1 MVVDVVIV
9 VDVEVS
15 SSREHRSDTTD
26 CILLLLLLGLPLLF
40 LLSEKDYY
48 RGSASWQDGK
58 KGRQLA
64 LLIDSK
70 SPQSV
75 CAFVDWEDKGREWKK
90 AVCVMNQQSWSLW
103 FKSRETS
110 SGLSRSV
117 LHQIRAIW
125 TDSFCLNSKE
135 TSGWIRFV
143 FEGWSKA
150 MGGAVYRSRGK
161 IKVHQ
166 GTKVRISSGWNC
178 GEEGN

>member
-1 MVVDVVIV
+1 
-9 VDVEVS
+9 
-15 SSREHRSDTTD
+15 
-26 CILLLLLLGLPLLF
+26 
-40 LLSEKDYY
+40 
-48 RGSASWQDGK
+48 
-58 KGRQLA
+58 
-64 LLIDSK
+64 
-70 SPQSV
+70 
-75 CAFVDWEDKGREWKK
+75 
-90 AVCVMNQQSWSLW
+90 MNQQSWSLW

-110 SGLSRSV
+110 SRLRKLV
-117 LHQIRAIW
+117 LQQMKALW

-178 GEEGN
+178 GGRATKKRHFVFNRSYWTRGILLAIKMIPWRLHSNGEMVTQSKSLLSEENILSVMGSLKTSIKYNFCGYQINIVQHEIQNKKSMCWMKYS

>member
-1 MVVDVVIV
+1 MGTQPVVDVDVVIV

-15 SSREHRSDTTD
+15 SSRKHRSDTTD

-75 CAFVDWEDKGREWKK
+75 CAFVD
-90 AVCVMNQQSWSLW
+90 
-103 FKSRETS
+103 
-110 SGLSRSV
+110 
-117 LHQIRAIW
+117 
-125 TDSFCLNSKE
+125 
-135 TSGWIRFV
+135 
-143 FEGWSKA
+143 
-150 MGGAVYRSRGK
+150 
-161 IKVHQ
+161 
-166 GTKVRISSGWNC
+166 
-178 GEEGN
+178 